1 MQGFS
6 FTERMRKVLAF
17 ARQEAVRLQHEY
29 VGTEHLLLA
38 LIRDGEGVAA
48 AVMQTLHVDLDEIEE
63 SIERIVKKG
72 RPRLTTGPDLPYTS
86 RAKKVLELAMMEAHE
101 LGHEYVGTEHL
112 LLGLLR
118 EERGIG
124 AQVLT
129 ATGVALAS
137 ARSETVRLLGN

>member
-1 MQGFS
+1 MI
-6 FTERMRKVLAF
+6 EA
-17 ARQEAVRLQHEY
+17 ARAPL
-29 VGTEHLLLA
+29 
-38 LIRDGEGVAA
+38 
-48 AVMQTLHVDLDEIEE
+48 
-63 SIERIVKKG
+63 
-72 RPRLTTGPDLPYTS
+72 
-86 RAKKVLELAMMEAHE
+86 MEAHE

-129 ATGVALAS
+129 AAGVALAS